1 MSGYTLTLKL
11 DGWVLLYE
19 PPGGSAWPARR
30 RALVSQLFLFWLCSE
45 NFGCVNVW

>member
-19 PPGGSAWPARR
+19 PPGGSA
-30 RALVSQLFLFWLCSE
+30 
-45 NFGCVNVW
+45 